1 MLKSLNVA
9 QSGLSA
15 AKIAVENV
23 SNNIANENTPGYKKR
38 VVQLSELELIDGRM
52 TGRGVRA
59 DEAYR
64 ITSQYMYDN
73 LLRENTKT
81 NYYNEISTMVGNIEK
96 MFQETDT
103 SGFSSD
109 FNRFFQS
116 VENLRSNPNSE
127 IYRTTFK
134 TQGTVLV
141 DSLQNL
147 YSNIEK
153 QESLTKLSLEDN
165 VEKVNNLINE
175 IGAINQQLG
184 QHIVASN
191 DLLDKRDELE
201 KELSKYVD
209 IEVDRSNN
217 EYSLKVG
224 GAIAVRFNTNI
235 REVNLVEEFTP
246 QIDRF
251 STNPTVGAP
260 KDAIKEK
267 FGTPQ
272 EGDKITY
279 KFNNEFSVTVEIG
292 SNKYT
297 DDQGNSYDLDLDGDG
312 NPDVVD
318 ETNYIRAMTKAINS
332 NVNISQKAI
341 AYNGNYELDSD
352 GNKIDNFTSDDF
364 LLVESRNEGESAK
377 FQGRI
382 SFEKYEKPSYGVS
395 GVTASDLVD
404 SDLSVAVTKQEHVI
418 VNGETFSTNGEDF
431 SALATAM
438 NGSATFTPVTYNSTT
453 KELNVNGTV
462 FSTDNKSYSDLVN
475 DINTEG
481 TYSASVGN
489 PITINGTT
497 FVTAGE
503 DFASLATNINTDP
516 GFTASYNAGANELTI
531 NGEVFST
538 AAPTTYR
545 DLATSINASSS
556 FSAHTEIRGDI
567 QITVG
572 GTTKTFNVTDTT
584 TYQELSDTINA
595 DADLKSWISSDGKL
609 VIQDENN
616 IDNTLTINEN
626 LPTSLNISRL
636 NKQSDTLFKND
647 YQSKNAED
655 KVYLAVFD
663 SEVNISSGII
673 KAQID
678 NLTTSSPNNKIID
691 YKNKLDNFA
700 RSISDL
706 YDKYVKTGTNEYKYG
721 HVATDEYSGAE
732 NVKNLNLFSGS
743 DVKSLKFNEEAVN
756 DLIQSD
762 LDYMATIQWKK
773 DVEFDGFSQDGS
785 SKDATSFTEFFQD
798 IRVNISSDK
807 ENNDFLLEAQETVEQ
822 SLQYSFDKVTKV
834 DNDEEMINLIKFQA
848 AYSANAKII
857 TVVDEMLNTILGIR

>member
-15 AKIAVENV
+15 SKIAVENV

-73 LLRENTKT
+73 MMRENSKT
-81 NYYNEISTMVGNIEK
+81 NYYDEISMMVGNIEK
-96 MFQETDT
+96 MFQETDS

-109 FNRFFQS
+109 FDRFFQA

-153 QESLTKLSLEDN
+153 QEELTMLSLEDN
-165 VEKVNNLINE
+165 VDKVNDLINQ

-191 DLLDKRDELE
+191 DLLDKRDQLE

-209 IEVDRSNN
+209 IDVDRSNN
-217 EYSLKVG
+217 EYTLKVG

-251 STNPTVGAP
+251 ATNPTTGAP
-260 KDAIKEK
+260 QDAIADK

-279 KFNNEFSVTVEIG
+279 KFNNEFSVTIEIG
-292 SNKYT
+292 SNQYI
-297 DDQGNSYDLDLDGDG
+297 DDKGDAYDIDIDGDG
-312 NPDVVD
+312 NPDTVD
-318 ETNYIRAMTKAINS
+318 ANNYVRALSAAINS
-332 NVNISQKAI
+332 NANISEKVI
-341 AYNGNYELDSD
+341 AYNGNYELDAD
-352 GNKIDNFTSDDF
+352 GNKVDNLTNDDF
-364 LLVESRNEGESAK
+364 LLVESRFQGEDAK

-382 SFEKYEKPSYGVS
+382 TYEKYENPSYGVT
-395 GVTASDLVD
+395 GVTGTTVVD
-404 SDLSVAVTKQEHVI
+404 SDLSVPVTKQEHII
-418 VNGETFSTNGEDF
+418 VNGETFSTTGEDF
-431 SALATAM
+431 AALATAM
-438 NGSATFTPVTYNSTT
+438 NGSGTFTPVSYNPTT
-453 KELNVNGTV
+453 EELNVNGTV
-462 FSTDNKSYSDLVN
+462 FSTAGKSYSDLVN

-481 TYSASVGN
+481 TYTASVGN

-503 DFASLATNINTDP
+503 DFATLASDINADA
-516 GFTASYNAGANELTI
+516 GFTASYNAGTDEITI

-545 DLATSINASSS
+545 DLATSINNSAS
-556 FSAHTEIRGDI
+556 FSAHTEVRGDI
-567 QITVG
+567 SITVG
-572 GTTKTFNVTDTT
+572 GTTKTFSVTDTT

-595 DADLKSWISSDGKL
+595 DPDLKSWISSNGTL

-616 IDNTLTINEN
+616 IENTLTINEN
-626 LPTSLNISRL
+626 LPTAINIGQLNEESG
-636 NKQSDTLFKND
+636 TLFRNE
-647 YQSKNAED
+647 YQSKDGED
-655 KVYLAVFD
+655 RVYLSVFD

-673 KAQID
+673 KAQTE

-691 YKNKLDNFA
+691 YKNKLDDFA
-700 RSISDL
+700 RAISDM
-706 YDKYVKTGTNEYKYG
+706 YDKYVKTGTDEYKYG
-721 HVATDEYSGAE
+721 HVATDEYNGTE
-732 NVKNLNLFSGS
+732 NIKHLNLFSGS

-756 DLIQSD
+756 DLLQSD
-762 LDYMATIQWKK
+762 LDYMGTIQWKK
-773 DVEFDGFSQDGS
+773 DVEFDGFAQDGS
-785 SKDATSFTEFFQD
+785 NKDATSFTEFFQD

-807 ENNDFLLEAQETVEQ
+807 ENNDFLLEAQEAVEQ
-822 SLQYSFDKVTKV
+822 SLQYSYDKLTKV
-834 DNDEEMINLIKFQA
+834 DNDEEMVNLIKFQA
-848 AYSANAKII
+848 AYTANAKII